1 MYRTAEFVSPKH
13 PDKICDRISD
23 KIVDHCLG
31 LDPNSRVAVETM
43 GGHGF
48 ININGELTIDTDK
61 EIPIPHL
68 IDEVLG
74 EPELYDD
81 GHRTSV
87 KLSQQSPEIARGVDI
102 GGAGDQGIMFGYAC
116 RDNDEMVPQE
126 YYLARDLCRYVYN
139 VWSYDGKTQVTI
151 DENNN
156 IVAVVCSFQNA
167 TYDEL
172 HQLVYEW
179 LEDKGVNPNSVGRYC
194 NPAGD
199 WEQGGFDAD
208 AGLTGR
214 KLVVD
219 NYGPRVPIGGG
230 AYSGKDPSKVDR
242 SGAYMARYIA
252 VDQLTNYNYNGRN
265 GFGKFNEL
273 FCQISYGIGMSEPIQ
288 AVVYNEYGSWDVSED
303 YDLTPT
309 GIIKFLDLK
318 KPIYY
323 KTSEWGAYG
332 NGFKWD
338 NLKDGE

>member
-1 MYRTAEFVSPKH
+1 VYRTAEFVSPKH

-23 KIVDHCLG
+23 RILDYCLD

-48 ININGELTIDTDK
+48 INVNGEVTINTEK
-61 EIPIPHL
+61 ELPINDL
-68 IDEVLG
+68 VKEVV
-74 EPELYDD
+74 EDD
-81 GHRTSV
+81 YRIQV
-87 KLSQQSPEIARGVDI
+87 KLVQQSPEIGRGVDT
-102 GGAGDQGIMFGYAC
+102 GGAGDQGIMVGYAC
-116 RDNDEMVPQE
+116 DENDEMVPQE
-126 YYLARDLCRYVYN
+126 YYLARDLCRYIYN
-139 VWSYDGKTQVTI
+139 VWSSDGKTQVTI
-151 DENNN
+151 DEDHN
-156 IVAVVCSFQNA
+156 IVAIVCSFQNL

-172 HQLVYEW
+172 HRLVYEW
-179 LEDKGVNPNSVGRYC
+179 LEDKGVNPNSVARFC

-242 SGAYMARYIA
+242 SAAYMARHIA
-252 VDQLTNYNYNGRN
+252 
-265 GFGKFNEL
+265 KKEL
-273 FCQISYGIGMSEPIQ
+273 IRKGCSEVWVYLSYGIGMKEPLQSTATDGETYWDISD
-288 AVVYNEYGSWDVSED
+288 AYPVHPNE
-303 YDLTPT
+303 
-309 GIIKFLDLK
+309 IIDFLDLK

-338 NLKDGE
+338 K